1 MVSGFWLAHMYLT
14 ETISFP
20 YTFEFWIGCVFR
32 GAPAES
38 YTVRLNETPVG
49 TARSKASR
57 RADQLPSSIR
67 FPKSPWESS
76 ARSVCDPVL
85 AKSFWEEKLGYTG
98 KT

>member
-1 MVSGFWLAHMYLT
+1 
-14 ETISFP
+14 
-20 YTFEFWIGCVFR
+20 
-32 GAPAES
+32 
-38 YTVRLNETPVG
+38 
-49 TARSKASR
+49 
-57 RADQLPSSIR
+57 LPSSIR